1 MRHFKNDKRKRMR
14 NLKLLILFFSITTF
28 TAKVFACTLV
38 YYIDS
43 KTGKI
48 FFVNNEDYWYNVK
61 PYIQIIPGSKNEL
74 GRIWYGWENFGQ
86 GGVNEQG
93 LVLDGAVTPIQK
105 IPFGYIEP
113 KGNITDEI
121 LAKCAT
127 VDEALQYL
135 EKNKIALK
143 SAHMF
148 FGDKNGNAVVA
159 EWVNGFKKIVQIK
172 NNRLVATNF
181 NLSDTSQ
188 TEVTCWRYPLIQK
201 GLDELDARDIKDTID
216 LKAVGNVIGKAVQLP
231 QSDSAGRVGGTLYTT
246 FIDLTDM
253 KFVLVYKLDNS
264 KIQKLDIISEL
275 KTGKRRKIEL
285 Y

>member
-1 MRHFKNDKRKRMR
+1 MR
-14 NLKLLILFFSITTF
+14 NIKPIILFLGITIFSVK
-28 TAKVFACTLV
+28 AFACSFF

-48 FFVNNEDYWYNVK
+48 YFVNNEDYWYDVK
-61 PYIQIIPGSKNEL
+61 PYIQIIPGAKNEL

-86 GGVNEQG
+86 GGVNEKG

-105 IPFGYIEP
+105 IPVGYSEP

-135 EKNKIALK
+135 EKKKIALK

-148 FGDKNGNAVVA
+148 FGDKNGYAVVV
-159 EWVNGFKKIVQIK
+159 EWVNGFKKIIEIK

-216 LKAVGNVIGKAVQLP
+216 LKAVGNVIGKAVQKPLT
-231 QSDSAGRVGGTLYTT
+231 DSTGKAGGTLYTT
-246 FIDLTDM
+246 FIDLTEM
-253 KFVLVYKLDNS
+253 KLVLVYKLDNS
-264 KIQKLDIISEL
+264 KIQKLDIITEL
-275 KTGKRRKIEL
+275 QTGKKRKIRLE
-285 Y
+285 